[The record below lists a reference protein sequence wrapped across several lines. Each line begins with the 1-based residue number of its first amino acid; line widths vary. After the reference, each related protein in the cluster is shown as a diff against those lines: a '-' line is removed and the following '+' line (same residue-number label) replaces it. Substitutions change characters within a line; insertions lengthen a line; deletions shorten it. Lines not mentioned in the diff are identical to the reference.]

1 MADRISIYVDGFN
14 LYYGALRPNPAVRWL
29 DLGALGA
36 RLFPGDSVTIRYFT
50 ARVKR
55 ERDPHAQA
63 RQKLYLQALETVP
76 NLSAHFGHF
85 TVQRS
90 WMPLANPPATGTGA
104 RTVEVLKTEEKG
116 SDVNLAT
123 YLLLDGV
130 DGAYDLAVVISDD
143 SDLAEPIT
151 QGASRFGPVHVLSPR
166 GYVFGAFRA
175 AASIRPL
182 QLADLAAC
190 QFPSPLTLPSGR
202 VVTRPPRWS

>member
-1 MADRISIYVDGFN
+1 MAARVSIYVDGFN
-14 LYYGALRPNPAVRWL
+14 LYYGALKAHPEVRWL

-36 RLFPGDSVTIRYFT
+36 RLFPGSVVTIRYVT
-50 ARVKR
+50 ARVSAA
-55 ERDPHAQA
+55 RDAHAQG

-76 NLSAHFGHF
+76 NLTAHFGHF
-85 TVQRS
+85 TVQHS
-90 WMPLANPPATGTGA
+90 WMPLANPSATGA

-130 DGAYDLAVVISDD
+130 DRAYDQAVVISDD

-151 QGASRFGPVHVLSPR
+151 QAAGRFAPVHILSPR
-166 GYVFGAFRA
+166 GYTFGAFRA
-175 AASIRPL
+175 ASSIVQL
-182 QLADLAAC
+182 QRADLAAS

-202 VVTRPPRWS
+202 TVTRPPRWA